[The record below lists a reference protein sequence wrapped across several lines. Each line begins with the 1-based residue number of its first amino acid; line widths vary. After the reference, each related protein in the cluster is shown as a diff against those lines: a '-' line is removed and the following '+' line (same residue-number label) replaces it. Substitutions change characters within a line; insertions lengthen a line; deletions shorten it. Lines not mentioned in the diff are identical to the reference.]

1 MKNIRDMKDTK
12 EQKLLKKEWEQLLK
26 SEQRIIQKQVK
37 KGPSFLE
44 EKLAKYVPEKLQGM
58 LDEAFYKA
66 FEVIFQH
73 GTEIIEKTYHKEEE
87 QRQYQVNEY
96 AVNLQKDKKSMRAFQ
111 KQAGRTT
118 RKNMAVSAVASVGF
132 GLAGL
137 GLPDIP
143 FFTSLMLKSIY
154 EIALSYG
161 YTYDSEKERLFILK
175 LIEASICR
183 GEKMQELDAQI
194 NRFLVHGQEF
204 SETEQEQLK
213 KTAQALSEEML
224 YLKFIQGTPVVGLAG
239 GCSDIL
245 YLNQITAYA
254 ALKYRKRFLTVQ
266 QQ

>member
-26 SEQRIIQKQVK
+26 SEQKIIQKQVK

-111 KQAGRTT
+111 KQADRTT
-118 RKNMAVSAVASVGF
+118 RKNMAVSAVAGVGF

-183 GEKMQELDAQI
+183 GKKCRNWMRRSIVFWYTGRNFQKR
-194 NRFLVHGQEF
+194 NR
-204 SETEQEQLK
+204 S
-213 KTAQALSEEML
+213 
-224 YLKFIQGTPVVGLAG
+224 
-239 GCSDIL
+239 
-245 YLNQITAYA
+245 N
-254 ALKYRKRFLTVQ
+254 
-266 QQ
+266 

>member
-1 MKNIRDMKDTK
+1 MTSTPVSDATLFFSNISTKNQNVTGLGSTDVSFSEVMNKTSGQNAGVMTGQNQPMNVSDKTK
-12 EQKLLKKEWEQLLK
+12 EVSTKTDETMEDGTI
-26 SEQRIIQKQVK
+26 R
-37 KGPSFLE
+37 E
-44 EKLAKYVPEKLQGM
+44 EATQNT
-58 LDEAFYKA
+58 D
-66 FEVIFQH
+66 
-73 GTEIIEKTYHKEEE
+73 
-87 QRQYQVNEY
+87 
-96 AVNLQKDKKSMRAFQ
+96 
-111 KQAGRTT
+111 
-118 RKNMAVSAVASVGF
+118 
-132 GLAGL
+132 
-137 GLPDIP
+137 
-143 FFTSLMLKSIY
+143 
-154 EIALSYG
+154 
-161 YTYDSEKERLFILK
+161 DSEKERLFILK

-254 ALKYRKRFLTVQ
+254 ALKYRKRFLIVQ